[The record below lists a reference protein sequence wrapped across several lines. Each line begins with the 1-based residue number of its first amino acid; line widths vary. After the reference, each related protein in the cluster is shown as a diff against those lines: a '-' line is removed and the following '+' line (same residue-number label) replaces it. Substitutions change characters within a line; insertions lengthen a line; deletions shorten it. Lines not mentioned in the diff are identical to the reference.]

1 MTNYLP
7 ITVDGNDD
15 YNYDK
20 DDEVDNEESMI
31 TMTKKES

>member
-15 YNYDK
+15 DNYDK

>member
-1 MTNYLP
+1 MTNYFP

-15 YNYDK
+15 DNYDK